1 MVGEGHEGFGK
12 VAAAHLDGAHA
23 EVEVE
28 DTVDVAADVA
38 VVFQEV
44 GDGGVQVHDIGL
56 TSHVLRNKI
65 GLVGGQKVKKSKAAG
80 DAAAATN
87 ALIL

>member
-1 MVGEGHEGFGK
+1 MLKLTTITIRGQVHDVG
-12 VAAAHLDGAHA
+12 L
-23 EVEVE
+23 
-28 DTVDVAADVA
+28 TSN
-38 VVFQEV
+38 
-44 GDGGVQVHDIGL
+44 GDSGQVHDIGL